1 MPPNMDNKLAVKQY
15 KIILDETDLEVVR
28 ELTHEFNY
36 ALEHNLHLALAG
48 HVRKEDV
55 LHTIFKQII
64 NQSNNEQTE
73 SGEGS

>member
-1 MPPNMDNKLAVKQY
+1 MDNKLAVKQY

-28 ELTHEFNY
+28 DLTHDFDY
-36 ALEHNLHLALAG
+36 ALEHNFPRFTAG
-48 HVRKEDV
+48 HSRKDDV